1 MEFVPVNGGSDERLQ
16 ALLAGQ
22 IDVAQLQPRHQAPLE
37 EAGGTM
43 FETEFVE
50 APQEVWV
57 VRTDFLEDNK
67 DAVCGY
73 IEGRI
78 ESNLY
83 AGAGDEH
90 IDNREA
96 VIELVKDAQDIE
108 PTDAEIE
115 DWTGEFATQIAI
127 EAGASEDSFESWN
140 EDMIANEN
148 VPEGFDW
155 REHVDFTCL
164 TEVQEKL
171 GVEVEPG
178 EID

>member
-1 MEFVPVNGGSDERLQ
+1 
-16 ALLAGQ
+16 
-22 IDVAQLQPRHQAPLE
+22 
-37 EAGGTM
+37 M

-83 AGAGDEH
+83 AGAGDEY

-96 VIELVKDAQDIE
+96 VIELVKEAQDIE
-108 PTDAEIE
+108 PSDAEIE
-115 DWTGEFATQIAI
+115 DWSGEIGTQIAI
-127 EAGASEDSFESWN
+127 EGGATRGVVRVLERGHDRERERAGGLRLA
-140 EDMIANEN
+140 
-148 VPEGFDW
+148 
-155 REHVDFTCL
+155 
-164 TEVQEKL
+164 
-171 GVEVEPG
+171 
-178 EID
+178 